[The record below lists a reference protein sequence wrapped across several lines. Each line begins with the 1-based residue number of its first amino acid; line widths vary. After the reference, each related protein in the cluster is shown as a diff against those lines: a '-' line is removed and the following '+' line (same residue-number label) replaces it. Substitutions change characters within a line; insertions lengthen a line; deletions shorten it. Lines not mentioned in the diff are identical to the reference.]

1 MGHITIAFVIKA
13 SKKPSAVFG
22 INEETFGTANVWIL
36 WNWSNFRTSI
46 TWSGLRRPNTDFPT
60 IIKDQT

>member
-13 SKKPSAVFG
+13 SKEPSAVFR
-22 INEETFGTANVWIL
+22 INEETFCAANVWIL

-46 TWSGLRRPNTDFPT
+46 TWSGLRRPNTNFPT